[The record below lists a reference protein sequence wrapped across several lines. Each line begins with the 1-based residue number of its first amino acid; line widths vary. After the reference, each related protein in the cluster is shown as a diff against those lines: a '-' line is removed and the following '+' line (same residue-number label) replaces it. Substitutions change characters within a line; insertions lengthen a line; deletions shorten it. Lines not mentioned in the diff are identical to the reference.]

1 IFVNPLLQQ
10 EIYNL
15 VPDKER
21 QHQRLADYY
30 SRITGYDEQAAYHYR
45 EAKNYKK
52 AIELMIKSGDLAIKR
67 GAYESGIN
75 YYHQT
80 LELCQR
86 QKESI
91 NLQLLVTLNEALAD
105 IYRALGDEQNA
116 LKYYKIVLDS
126 YKEILKE

>member
-1 IFVNPLLQQ
+1 MRQ

-15 VPDKER
+15 VLDKDK

-30 SRITGYDEQAAYHYR
+30 RRIAGYEELAAYHYR

-52 AIELMIKSGDLAIKR
+52 AIEFMVKSGDLAIKR

-80 LELCQR
+80 LDLCQR
-86 QKESI
+86 QKESV
-91 NLQLLVTLNEALAD
+91 NLELLVALNEALAD

-116 LKYYKIVLDS
+116 LKYYKVVLDS